1 MQNAFKK
8 QNSINSS
15 QAALA
20 VLLLTTAGCL
30 LPAAPTLAQ
39 TPSAALFDLADFG
52 SPGDAASS
60 FPVGT
65 SPAGLVA
72 GPNGTFYGF
81 TQSGGASGDGTVF
94 KVLPYGTGVTPLYA
108 FGSGD
113 GMPSSLTLSTG
124 GTLYGTSANG
134 GPNLNGLLFTLADD
148 GTKYQALYAFSATN
162 SSSENPDGASPVGSL
177 LEGKGGALCGETQY
191 GGSNADG
198 VVYTLHPDGSGFT
211 VLHAFGTN
219 QSNGS
224 STDGTIPVGGL
235 TRGPGGTL
243 YGVTGYGGAA
253 NTGTVFMLNPDGTG
267 YAVLHEFSAED
278 GFSVNSGGAIPS
290 AALTLG
296 ADGLLYGVSG
306 YGGSGGSG
314 VVFRLHPDGSGFTV
328 LHEFHGS
335 DDGASPVTALVPDK
349 AGNLYGTTS
358 TGGGG
363 QGTVF
368 RLEADGA
375 GHVSSAFV
383 SLYSLQAG
391 DGTGA
396 ALVEGSSGLVYGTS
410 TDGGTYSA
418 GDLFRVDLTHLSVH
432 ILWNNTAGAI
442 SVWNYSPTG
451 GMFTQN
457 TYGQYL
463 GWKAKSLADGP
474 DGLSRILWM
483 KSDGTMS
490 LWSLDNET
498 AQFNHFEFGPFPG
511 WTARAVSVGADN
523 TTHILWNSTSG
534 ETSLWNYNVDTG
546 SLTQNTYDSYPGWT
560 AKSLADGPDGLS
572 RILWMKT
579 DGMMSLW
586 SLDNEAAQFTHF
598 EFGPYPGWT
607 ANAVSVGADNATHVV
622 WAHTSG
628 AASVWN
634 YSTAD
639 GSFTE
644 KTYGPYPGWTAS
656 AVTNGPDNVCRVLW
670 TSTAGQISAW
680 NLDSVTG
687 AYTDFGYGPYPDWK
701 VLAISAGL

>member
-52 SPGDAASS
+52 SPDDAASS

-134 GPNLNGLLFTLADD
+134 GPNSNGLLFTLAAD
-148 GTKYQALYAFSATN
+148 GTGYKALYAFSATN

-177 LEGKGGALCGETQY
+177 LEGSGGALHGGALYGETQY

-198 VVYTLHPDGSGFT
+198 VVYTLSPDGSGFT
-211 VLHAFGTN
+211 VLHAFGTD
-219 QSNGS
+219 SLNGS
-224 STDGTIPVGGL
+224 SIDGTIPVGGL
-235 TRGPGGTL
+235 TRGPDGIL

-253 NTGTVFMLNPDGTG
+253 NTGTVFTLNPDGTG

-328 LHEFHGS
+328 LHEFSGS
-335 DDGASPVTALVPDK
+335 DNGGSPVTGLVPDK

-358 TGGGG
+358 TGGAAG

-368 RLEADGA
+368 RLEASGA
-375 GHVSSAFV
+375 GLSSAFV

-432 ILWNNTAGAI
+432 ILWNNTPGAI

-474 DGLSRILWM
+474 DGLSRVLWM
-483 KSDGTMS
+483 KTDGTMS
-490 LWSLDNET
+490 LWSLDNTT
-498 AQFNHFEFGPFPG
+498 AQ
-511 WTARAVSVGADN
+511 
-523 TTHILWNSTSG
+523 
-534 ETSLWNYNVDTG
+534 Y
-546 SLTQNTYDSYPGWT
+546 
-560 AKSLADGPDGLS
+560 
-572 RILWMKT
+572 
-579 DGMMSLW
+579 
-586 SLDNEAAQFTHF
+586 THF

-607 ANAVSVGADNATHVV
+607 AASVSVGADNITHIL
-622 WAHTSG
+622 WTHTSG

-639 GSFTE
+639 GGFTQN
-644 KTYGPYPGWTAS
+644 TYGPYPSWTAS
-656 AVTNGPDNVCRVLW
+656 AVANGPDAVSRILW
-670 TSTAGQISAW
+670 TNTNGQMSVW
-680 NLDSVTG
+680 NLDSVAG
-687 AYTDFGYGPYPDWK
+687 IYTHFEFGPYPDWN
-701 VLAISAGL
+701 VLAISASL